1 MSQYLTYVGDYQEEV
16 GYTIYLFK
24 PELIAVEDIHIELN
38 KGNENINSN
47 EGYLNQ

>member
-1 MSQYLTYVGDYQEEV
+1 MWEIIKKKWGTQYT
-16 GYTIYLFK
+16 YLFK